1 MNPLPTVGAATVATY
16 SDSSLP
22 VQTSDRPRGTSLQKK
37 MLIALGAIA
46 SMTIVSGIVG
56 WGSHGLVSEKLQ
68 NITQVSVPT
77 LSLTQQLANST
88 AIIAASGPKIAA
100 AESRAGVEEAM
111 QTVDVTTKQLVESL
125 DELAA
130 KGIAPIVLSS
140 LKERGIGLT
149 QSLRQLADSMEAH
162 HVGRARMAQ
171 SIEKLVATHVKF
183 LSTVK
188 PLRERAAVSV
198 RDLPERQKE
207 ITRSAITFL
216 TEQGISDLT
225 NVMESRSALLEALQA
240 LSSGIAASTTSQL
253 SDRRQSFVNAVTAA
267 EGGLTKLDGRMN
279 AARAL
284 EKAQRVI
291 ALGTGQQNVFDD
303 RNAMIDGSG
312 GSHDGA
318 AGRLTAAQKEIVS
331 LDRDVRRM
339 FEGMVLKSRTAV
351 VLAGDDLRRKTET
364 SLTDLATIGIR
375 QLEIFGQAEAI
386 ANLML
391 AACRT

>member
-1 MNPLPTVGAATVATY
+1 
-16 SDSSLP
+16 
-22 VQTSDRPRGTSLQKK
+22 
-37 MLIALGAIA
+37 
-46 SMTIVSGIVG
+46 
-56 WGSHGLVSEKLQ
+56 
-68 NITQVSVPT
+68 
-77 LSLTQQLANST
+77 
-88 AIIAASGPKIAA
+88 
-100 AESRAGVEEAM
+100 M
-111 QTVDVTTKQLVESL
+111 QTVNVTTKQLVESL

-130 KGIAPIVLSS
+130 KGIAPIVLNS

-162 HVGRARMAQ
+162 HVGRVRMAQ

-267 EGGLTKLDGRMN
+267 EGGLTKLNGRMN

-318 AGRLTAAQKEIVS
+318 AGRLSAAQKEIVS
-331 LDRDVRRM
+331 WTVMCD
-339 FEGMVLKSRTAV
+339 
-351 VLAGDDLRRKTET
+351 
-364 SLTDLATIGIR
+364 
-375 QLEIFGQAEAI
+375 
-386 ANLML
+386 
-391 AACRT
+391 ACSKAWS